1 MSGCMKCCTRMDRMG
16 ISWLEALVWQ
26 LEDRLEAEWTDE
38 ALIYIYVTKMLNIYF
53 GYSLY

>member
-1 MSGCMKCCTRMDRMG
+1 MKCCTRMDRMG